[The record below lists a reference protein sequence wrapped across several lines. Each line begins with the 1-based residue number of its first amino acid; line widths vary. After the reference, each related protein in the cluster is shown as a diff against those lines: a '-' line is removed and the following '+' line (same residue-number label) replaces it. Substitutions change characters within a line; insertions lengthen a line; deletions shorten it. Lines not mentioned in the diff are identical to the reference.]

1 MRKCIKILL
10 SILLTLGLILITMS
24 FIIEN
29 IVVKTFSQEILSKK
43 ISGYFLDE
51 IIYDVDIN
59 TLEKIEYNIRNS
71 EYTSKITSKFIQ
83 TITKNV
89 AYNENINFDISK
101 EIDLLI
107 SENMPVDLYNEKV
120 NSTKEYLNKT
130 IANTEKTLE
139 ENLVYSFG
147 DYYITILKLYN
158 ILTNIYFR
166 IVMLLTFIICIIGL
180 VIIEK
185 YKSLR
190 AIQISC
196 FITAIITGIAFV
208 AIKLLSNFID
218 QRLAGGWLS
227 SINLSL
233 MITFIIIEFIISLGL
248 FIVRKKSKFDNNDK
262 NKD

>member
-1 MRKCIKILL
+1 MKKCIKILL

-51 IIYDVDIN
+51 IIYDVDTN

-71 EYTSKITSKFIQ
+71 KHTSKITSKFIQ
-83 TITKNV
+83 TIPKNV

-107 SENMPVDLYNEKV
+107 SENMPKNLYNEKV
-120 NSTKEYLNKT
+120 NSTKEYINQK
-130 IANTEKTLE
+130 IVNTEKTLE

-158 ILTNIYFR
+158 ILTNTYFR
-166 IVMLLTFIICIIGL
+166 IVMLLTFIISIIGL
-180 VIIEK
+180 VMMEK
-185 YKSLR
+185 YKSLK
-190 AIQISC
+190 AIQISSL
-196 FITAIITGIAFV
+196 ITAIITGIVFV

-227 SINLSL
+227 NINLRL
-233 MITFIIIEFIISLGL
+233 MITFIIIEFIISLVL
-248 FIVRKKSKFDNNDK
+248 FIVIKKLKFDNNDK
-262 NKD
+262 N

>member
-1 MRKCIKILL
+1 MKKCIKILL
-10 SILLTLGLILITMS
+10 SILLTLDLILLTMS

-59 TLEKIEYNIRNS
+59 TLGKIEYNIRNS
-71 EYTSKITSKFIQ
+71 RYTSKITSKFIQ

-89 AYNENINFDISK
+89 AYNENMNFDISK

-107 SENMPVDLYNEKV
+107 SENMPKNLYNEKV
-120 NSTKEYLNKT
+120 DSTKKYLNEK
-130 IANTEKTLE
+130 IVNTEKTLE

-147 DYYITILKLYN
+147 EYYITILKLYS
-158 ILTNIYFR
+158 ILTNTYFR
-166 IVMLLTFIICIIGL
+166 IVMLLILIISIIGL
-180 VIIEK
+180 VMIEK
-185 YKSLR
+185 YKSLKI
-190 AIQISC
+190 IQISSL
-196 FITAIITGIAFV
+196 ITAIITGIIFV

-227 SINLSL
+227 SINLRL
-233 MITFIIIEFIISLGL
+233 MITLIIIESIISLGL
-248 FIVRKKSKFDNNDK
+248 FIVRKNSKM
-262 NKD
+262 

>member
-1 MRKCIKILL
+1 MKKCIKILL

-24 FIIEN
+24 FTIEN

-59 TLEKIEYNIRNS
+59 NLEKIEYNIRNS
-71 EYTSKITSKFIQ
+71 EHTSKITSKFIK

-89 AYNENINFDISK
+89 VYNENINLDISK

-107 SENMPVDLYNEKV
+107 SENMPDDLYNEKA
-120 NSTKEYLNKT
+120 NSTKEYLNKMIT
-130 IANTEKTLE
+130 NTEKNLE

-147 DYYITILKLYN
+147 DYYITILKIYN
-158 ILTNIYFR
+158 IFTNIYFR
-166 IVMLLTFIICIIGL
+166 IVMLLIFIISIIGL
-180 VIIEK
+180 AIIEK
-185 YKSLR
+185 YKSLQV
-190 AIQISC
+190 IQIGC

-208 AIKLLSNFID
+208 IIKLLSNFID

-227 SINLSL
+227 SVNLSL
-233 MITFIIIEFIISLGL
+233 MIIFIIIEFIISLGL
-248 FIVRKKSKFDNNDK
+248 FIVRKKLDNNDK

>member
-1 MRKCIKILL
+1 MKKCIKILL

-51 IIYDVDIN
+51 IIYDVDTN

-71 EYTSKITSKFIQ
+71 KHTSKITSKFIQ

-89 AYNENINFDISK
+89 AYNENINFDVSK

-107 SENMPVDLYNEKV
+107 SENMPKNLYNEKV
-120 NSTKEYLNKT
+120 NSIKEYLNKK
-130 IANTEKTLE
+130 IVNTEKTLE

-158 ILTNIYFR
+158 ILTNTYFR
-166 IVMLLTFIICIIGL
+166 IVMLLTFIISIIGL
-180 VIIEK
+180 VMMEK
-185 YKSLR
+185 YKSLK
-190 AIQISC
+190 AIQISSL
-196 FITAIITGIAFV
+196 ITAIITGIVFV
-208 AIKLLSNFID
+208 AIKLLSNCID
-218 QRLAGGWLS
+218 QRLTGGWLS
-227 SINLSL
+227 NINLRL
-233 MITFIIIEFIISLGL
+233 MITFIIIEFIISLVL
-248 FIVRKKSKFDNNDK
+248 FIVIKKLKFDNNDK
-262 NKD
+262 N

>member
-1 MRKCIKILL
+1 MKKCIKILL

-51 IIYDVDIN
+51 IIYDVDTN

-71 EYTSKITSKFIQ
+71 KHTSKITSKFIQ

-107 SENMPVDLYNEKV
+107 SENMPKNLYNEKV
-120 NSTKEYLNKT
+120 NSTKEYLNEK
-130 IANTEKTLE
+130 IVNTEKTLE

-158 ILTNIYFR
+158 ILTNTYFR
-166 IVMLLTFIICIIGL
+166 IVMLLTFIISIIGL
-180 VIIEK
+180 VMMEK
-185 YKSLR
+185 YKSLK
-190 AIQISC
+190 AIQISSL
-196 FITAIITGIAFV
+196 ITAIITGIVFV

-218 QRLAGGWLS
+218 VKSS
-227 SINLSL
+227 SI
-233 MITFIIIEFIISLGL
+233 IIVAS
-248 FIVRKKSKFDNNDK
+248 SSACKFTYEVLAK
-262 NKD
+262 AT

>member
-1 MRKCIKILL
+1 
-10 SILLTLGLILITMS
+10 MS

-71 EYTSKITSKFIQ
+71 KHTSKITSKFIQ

-107 SENMPVDLYNEKV
+107 SENMPKNLYNEKV
-120 NSTKEYLNKT
+120 NSTKEYLNEK
-130 IANTEKTLE
+130 IVNTEKTLE

-158 ILTNIYFR
+158 ILTNTYFR
-166 IVMLLTFIICIIGL
+166 IVMLLTFIISIIGL
-180 VIIEK
+180 VMMEK
-185 YKSLR
+185 YKSLK
-190 AIQISC
+190 AIQISSL
-196 FITAIITGIAFV
+196 ITAIITGIVFV

-218 QRLAGGWLS
+218 QRLAGGLLS
-227 SINLSL
+227 NINLRL
-233 MITFIIIEFIISLGL
+233 MITFIIIEFIISLVL
-248 FIVRKKSKFDNNDK
+248 FIVIKKLKFDNNDK
-262 NKD
+262 N

>member
-1 MRKCIKILL
+1 MKKCIKILL

-51 IIYDVDIN
+51 IIYDVDTN

-71 EYTSKITSKFIQ
+71 KHTSKITSKFIQ

-107 SENMPVDLYNEKV
+107 SENMPKNLYNEKV
-120 NSTKEYLNKT
+120 NSTKKYLNEK
-130 IANTEKTLE
+130 IVNTEKTLE

-158 ILTNIYFR
+158 ILTNTYFR
-166 IVMLLTFIICIIGL
+166 IVMLLTFIISIIGL
-180 VIIEK
+180 VMMEK
-185 YKSLR
+185 YKSLK
-190 AIQISC
+190 AIQISSL
-196 FITAIITGIAFV
+196 ITAIITEIVFV

-218 QRLAGGWLS
+218 QRLAGGLLS
-227 SINLSL
+227 NINLRL
-233 MITFIIIEFIISLGL
+233 MITFIIIEFIISLVL
-248 FIVRKKSKFDNNDK
+248 FIVIKKLKFDNNDK
-262 NKD
+262 N

>member
-1 MRKCIKILL
+1 MKKCIKILL
-10 SILLTLGLILITMS
+10 NILLTLGLILITMS

-71 EYTSKITSKFIQ
+71 KHTSKITSKFIQ

-107 SENMPVDLYNEKV
+107 SENMPKDLYNEKV
-120 NSTKEYLNKT
+120 NSTKEYLNEK
-130 IANTEKTLE
+130 IVNTEKTLE

-158 ILTNIYFR
+158 ILTNTYFR
-166 IVMLLTFIICIIGL
+166 IVVLLIFIISIIGL
-180 VIIEK
+180 VMIE
-185 YKSLR
+185 
-190 AIQISC
+190 
-196 FITAIITGIAFV
+196 
-208 AIKLLSNFID
+208 
-218 QRLAGGWLS
+218 
-227 SINLSL
+227 
-233 MITFIIIEFIISLGL
+233 
-248 FIVRKKSKFDNNDK
+248 
-262 NKD
+262 

>member
-1 MRKCIKILL
+1 MKKYIKILL

-51 IIYDVDIN
+51 IIYDVDTN

-71 EYTSKITSKFIQ
+71 KYTSKITSKFIK

-107 SENMPVDLYNEKV
+107 SENMPKNLYNDKV
-120 NSTKEYLNKT
+120 NSTKEYLNEK
-130 IANTEKTLE
+130 IVNTEKTLE
-139 ENLVYSFG
+139 ENLLYSFG
-147 DYYITILKLYN
+147 GYYITILELYN
-158 ILTNIYFR
+158 ILTNTYFR
-166 IVMLLTFIICIIGL
+166 IVMLLTFIISIIGL
-180 VIIEK
+180 VMMEK
-185 YKSLR
+185 YKSLKV
-190 AIQISC
+190 IQISSL
-196 FITAIITGIAFV
+196 ITAIITGIVFV

-227 SINLSL
+227 NINLRL
-233 MITFIIIEFIISLGL
+233 MITFIIIEFIISLVL
-248 FIVRKKSKFDNNDK
+248 FIVIKKLKFDNNDK
-262 NKD
+262 N

>member
-1 MRKCIKILL
+1 MKKYIKILL

-29 IVVKTFSQEILSKK
+29 TVVKTFSQEILSKK
-43 ISGYFLDE
+43 ISGYFFDE

-71 EYTSKITSKFIQ
+71 KYTSKITSKFIQ

-107 SENMPVDLYNEKV
+107 SENMPKDLYNEKV
-120 NSTKEYLNKT
+120 NSTKEYLNEK
-130 IANTEKTLE
+130 IVNTEKNLE
-139 ENLVYSFG
+139 KNLVYSFG

-158 ILTNIYFR
+158 ILTNTYFR
-166 IVMLLTFIICIIGL
+166 IVVLLIFIISIIGL
-180 VIIEK
+180 VMIEK
-185 YKSLR
+185 YKSLK
-190 AIQISC
+190 AIQISSL
-196 FITAIITGIAFV
+196 ITAIITGIVFV

-218 QRLAGGWLS
+218 QRIAGGWLS
-227 SINLSL
+227 NINLRL
-233 MITFIIIEFIISLGL
+233 MITFIIIEFIISLAL
-248 FIVRKKSKFDNNDK
+248 FIVIKKLKFDNNDK
-262 NKD
+262 N

>member
-1 MRKCIKILL
+1 MKKYIKILL

-71 EYTSKITSKFIQ
+71 KHTSKITSKFIQ

-107 SENMPVDLYNEKV
+107 SENMPKNLYNEKV
-120 NSTKEYLNKT
+120 NSTKEYLNEK
-130 IANTEKTLE
+130 IVNTEKTLE

-158 ILTNIYFR
+158 ILTNTYFR
-166 IVMLLTFIICIIGL
+166 IVMLLTFIISIIGL
-180 VIIEK
+180 VMMEK
-185 YKSLR
+185 YKSLK
-190 AIQISC
+190 AIQISSL
-196 FITAIITGIAFV
+196 ITAIITGIVFV

-218 QRLAGGWLS
+218 QRLAGGLLS
-227 SINLSL
+227 NINLRL
-233 MITFIIIEFIISLGL
+233 MITFIIIEFIISLVL
-248 FIVRKKSKFDNNDK
+248 FIVIKKLKFDNNDK
-262 NKD
+262 N

>member
-1 MRKCIKILL
+1 MKKCIKILL

-51 IIYDVDIN
+51 IIYDVDTN

-71 EYTSKITSKFIQ
+71 KHTSKITSKFIQ

-107 SENMPVDLYNEKV
+107 SENMPKNLYNEKV
-120 NSTKEYLNKT
+120 NSTKEYL
-130 IANTEKTLE
+130 NTEKTLE

-158 ILTNIYFR
+158 ILTNTYFR
-166 IVMLLTFIICIIGL
+166 IVMLLTFIISIIGL
-180 VIIEK
+180 VMMEK
-185 YKSLR
+185 YKSLK
-190 AIQISC
+190 AIQISSL
-196 FITAIITGIAFV
+196 ITAIITGIVFV

-227 SINLSL
+227 NINLRL
-233 MITFIIIEFIISLGL
+233 MITFIIIEFIISLAL
-248 FIVRKKSKFDNNDK
+248 FIVIKKLKFDNNDK
-262 NKD
+262 N

>member
-1 MRKCIKILL
+1 MKKCIKILL

-51 IIYDVDIN
+51 IIYDVDTN

-71 EYTSKITSKFIQ
+71 KHTSKITSKFIQ

-89 AYNENINFDISK
+89 AYNENIKFDISK
-101 EIDLLI
+101 EMDLLI
-107 SENMPVDLYNEKV
+107 SENMPRNLYNEKV
-120 NSTKEYLNKT
+120 NSAKEYLNEK
-130 IANTEKTLE
+130 IVNTEKTLE

-158 ILTNIYFR
+158 ILTNTYFR
-166 IVMLLTFIICIIGL
+166 IVMLLTFIISIIGL
-180 VIIEK
+180 VMMEK
-185 YKSLR
+185 YKSLK
-190 AIQISC
+190 AIQISSL
-196 FITAIITGIAFV
+196 ITAIITGIVFV

-218 QRLAGGWLS
+218 QRLVGGWLS
-227 SINLSL
+227 NINLRL
-233 MITFIIIEFIISLGL
+233 MITFIIIEFIISLVL
-248 FIVRKKSKFDNNDK
+248 FIVIKKLKFDNNDK
-262 NKD
+262 N

>member
-1 MRKCIKILL
+1 MKKCIKILL

-71 EYTSKITSKFIQ
+71 KHTSKITSKFIQ

-107 SENMPVDLYNEKV
+107 SENMPKNLYNEKV
-120 NSTKEYLNKT
+120 NSTKEYLNEK
-130 IANTEKTLE
+130 IVNTEKTLE

-158 ILTNIYFR
+158 ILTNTYFR
-166 IVMLLTFIICIIGL
+166 IVMLLTFIISIIGL
-180 VIIEK
+180 VMMEK
-185 YKSLR
+185 YKSLK
-190 AIQISC
+190 AIQISSL
-196 FITAIITGIAFV
+196 ITAIITGIVFV

-218 QRLAGGWLS
+218 QRLAGGLLS
-227 SINLSL
+227 NINLRL
-233 MITFIIIEFIISLGL
+233 MITFIIIEFIISLVL
-248 FIVRKKSKFDNNDK
+248 FIVIKKLKFDNNDK
-262 NKD
+262 N

>member
-1 MRKCIKILL
+1 MKKYIKILL

-51 IIYDVDIN
+51 IIYDVDTN

-71 EYTSKITSKFIQ
+71 KHTSKITSKFIQ

-107 SENMPVDLYNEKV
+107 SENMPKNLYNEKV
-120 NSTKEYLNKT
+120 NSTKEYLNEK
-130 IANTEKTLE
+130 IVNTEKTLE

-158 ILTNIYFR
+158 ILTNTYFR
-166 IVMLLTFIICIIGL
+166 IVMLLTFIISIIGL
-180 VIIEK
+180 VMMEK
-185 YKSLR
+185 YKSLK
-190 AIQISC
+190 AIQISSL
-196 FITAIITGIAFV
+196 ITAIITGIVFV

-218 QRLAGGWLS
+218 QRLAGGLLS
-227 SINLSL
+227 NINLRL
-233 MITFIIIEFIISLGL
+233 MITFIIIEFIISLVL
-248 FIVRKKSKFDNNDK
+248 FIVIKKLKFDNNDK
-262 NKD
+262 N